1 MYKKSFWIWNMG
13 DYEIFHSNSVNSRR
27 QEFGADFPCFWRLYD
42 PERNVRYFCELT
54 TEADSEFELFVNG
67 MGHITVDD
75 VRYASN
81 IKIPLKKGKHKLKI
95 SVTNLTG
102 LPSAFIKGS
111 EASTGEGWY
120 TLDEDMK
127 KIPVGFEKCYD
138 EPDKNPEIFPFEY
151 ELVRP
156 VKTEKINGG
165 SLYDF
170 GRELFGFLCIE
181 GTDKNEKI
189 HVSYGESR
197 EEAIDTPHSIL
208 FEDVCGK
215 NEYELRQRAFRY
227 VFITGTESECVYAS
241 YEYLPLEYKGSF
253 ECDDEA
259 VNKIWDM
266 CAYTLHLTT
275 REVQLEAIK
284 RDRWTWGGD
293 SYQAYKFSNY
303 LFGDKE
309 IIRRSTIALRGKDPV
324 YEHINTITDYSFYW
338 IIGLDE
344 YLLNYNDIEFIR
356 FIYKRAV
363 SLMDFAVKRVN
374 EDGFITKI
382 NEDWIF
388 IDWSDMDKDG
398 ALCAEQM
405 LCIAALRTMAR
416 LAGRIGAD
424 GKEYAALA
432 DEMTRKVNEYFW
444 CKEKGA
450 YIDTYE
456 SGKNHVTRHANI
468 FAIMYNIADEEQK
481 KQIVERVLLN
491 DEITQITTPYFEGY
505 ELDVFGMIGNF
516 DYIENKIKTYWKGM
530 YDLGAT
536 TVWEEYDPRLSGKEH
551 YEMYGSKYGKSLCHA
566 WGAAPIY
573 LLGKYFLGVAPDT
586 DGFEAF
592 TVKPHLGQ
600 FKYIKGSVPINGG
613 IVRVELSEERLS
625 VFSDKGGG
633 RLVWNGRTYDIKKNE
648 EIEIKTEA

>member
-102 LPSAFIKGS
+102 LPSAFIRGS

-170 GRELFGFLCIE
+170 GRE
-181 GTDKNEKI
+181 
-189 HVSYGESR
+189 
-197 EEAIDTPHSIL
+197 
-208 FEDVCGK
+208 
-215 NEYELRQRAFRY
+215 
-227 VFITGTESECVYAS
+227 
-241 YEYLPLEYKGSF
+241 
-253 ECDDEA
+253 
-259 VNKIWDM
+259 
-266 CAYTLHLTT
+266 
-275 REVQLEAIK
+275 
-284 RDRWTWGGD
+284 
-293 SYQAYKFSNY
+293 

-536 TVWEEYDPRLSGKEH
+536 TVWEEYDPRLSGTEH

-648 EIEIKTEA
+648 KIEIKTEA